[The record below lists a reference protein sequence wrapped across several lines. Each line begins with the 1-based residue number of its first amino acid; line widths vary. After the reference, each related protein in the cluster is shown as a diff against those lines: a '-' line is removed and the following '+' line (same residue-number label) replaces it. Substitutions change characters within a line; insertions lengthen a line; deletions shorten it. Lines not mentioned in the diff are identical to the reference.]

1 MKTLKLYYITDSYI
15 NYLRQFD
22 DKVLYNKKSGRPYIG
37 VVFTYNDFYYFAPLS
52 SPKPKHL
59 NMRKDAVDIFKI
71 KDGEL
76 GIVNINNMIPTPKE
90 CLVDYLTIIN
100 DINYRNLLQEQLTYL
115 NNNKRSLLSKVRQF
129 RKRYQ
134 KGYLNK
140 RILERCCDFR
150 LLEDKCLEYKVD
162 TELKV

>member
-1 MKTLKLYYITDSYI
+1 MKALKLYYITERYI

-37 VVFTYNDFYYFAPLS
+37 VVFTYNNFYYFAPLS

-59 NMRKDAVDIFKI
+59 NMKKDAADIFKI
-71 KDGEL
+71 EDGKL

-90 CLVDYLTIIN
+90 CLVDCLTIIS
-100 DINYRNLLQEQLTYL
+100 DIKYKNLLQEQLTYL
-115 NNNKRSLLSKVRQF
+115 NDNKKSLLGKVRQF

-140 RILERCCDFR
+140 RILERCCDFN

-162 TELKV
+162 VKQEV